1 MSGMLASDVNN
12 PEFSGP
18 KDPDAGLW
26 VEFFVWERRDKL
38 DADGKKLTDNYGKP
52 FCRIMNPGDKTTI
65 VEQPVTQYHKDRFPR
80 HWAIFQRDNGEGQ
93 VVGTPIEA
101 WYEARRDEDLN
112 EVQLNEL
119 RILKFTTCEAL
130 ATASDAQIQRLGMG
144 GVTLRT
150 KVSEWLKTRGQSA
163 ANAELEALRARQR
176 DTDKQMEEM
185 RQMLA
190 QALAPKRP
198 GRKPGSKNKPQV
210 KAHGQQHALATGDAG
225 NG

>member
-12 PEFSGP
+12 PDFSGP

-26 VEFFVWERRDKL
+26 VEFFVWEKRDKL
-38 DADGKKLTDNYGKP
+38 DIDGKPLTANYGKTYV
-52 FCRIMNPGDKTTI
+52 RIMNPGDKTTI

-80 HWAIFQRDNGEGQ
+80 HWAQFQNMNGEGQ

-101 WYEARRDEDLN
+101 WYEARRDEDLS

-119 RILKFTTCEAL
+119 RILKFMTCEAL

-150 KVSEWLKTRGQSA
+150 KVSEWLKSRGQSA
-163 ANAELEALRARQR
+163 ANAEFEALRAKQR
-176 DTDKQMEEM
+176 DADRKMDRLEEM
-185 RQMLA
+185 LA
-190 QALAPKRP
+190 AALAPKRRGP
-198 GRKPGSKNKPQV
+198 KPKNKAPV
-210 KAHGQQHALATGDAG
+210 KNVKQHALATGDAG
-225 NG
+225 HG

>member
-12 PEFSGP
+12 PEFAGAIH
-18 KDPDAGLW
+18 PDSGLW
-26 VEFFVWERRDKL
+26 VEFFVWEKKDKL

-52 FCRIMNPGDKTTI
+52 YCRMRNPGDKTLC
-65 VEQPVTQYHKDRFPR
+65 VEQPVTQEHKDRFPQ
-80 HWAIFQRDNGEGQ
+80 HWAIFQRMNGEEQ
-93 VVGTPIEA
+93 IVGTPIEA

-112 EVQLNEL
+112 EVQINEL
-119 RILKFTTCEAL
+119 RILKFLTCEAL

-144 GVTLRT
+144 GASLRI
-150 KVSEWLKTRGQSA
+150 KCSEWLKSRGQSA
-163 ANAELEALRARQR
+163 ANAELEALRAGQR
-176 DTDKQMEEM
+176 NTEKQMEEM

-190 QALAPKRP
+190 AALAPKRP